1 MICITN
7 STHDISVAGL
17 RFWPDL
23 DALRTAAQ
31 AAGGATV
38 LAELQRQGVA
48 PSGPWQG
55 FDDAAVAAAIARGVR
70 LARGADAVQCA
81 AAQSSDLAVT
91 VLPLTQE
98 PIELHVV
105 EEDGAG
111 ARQSRHVLRWLNDTG
126 RRAPEGFVV
135 AGLDQAG
142 PAPGVLDALRSS
154 DIVVLPP
161 MSPVLDASGMLAV
174 PGVRD
179 ALRGTNARVVA
190 MSPVALADASP
201 HRSAD
206 DAAWAQAGLEP
217 FSPTLARLY
226 ADFLDTLVIDESE
239 PPRTYP
245 ARLRVTR
252 APLRSALLE
261 GDGAAF
267 GALRTA
273 VLRA

>member
-1 MICITN
+1 MSFERVKPNRWALRRVNPGPCATSYGLCHNDNMRLTVLSSGPLAPAALHGLVGGLGSTDTPLDDVICITN

-111 ARQSRHVLRWLNDTG
+111 ARQLLRCDRPRGRADPAGVAAGERHQRD
-126 RRAPEGFVV
+126 R
-135 AGLDQAG
+135 
-142 PAPGVLDALRSS
+142 
-154 DIVVLPP
+154 
-161 MSPVLDASGMLAV
+161 AV
-174 PGVRD
+174 PR
-179 ALRGTNARVVA
+179 AL
-190 MSPVALADASP
+190 D
-201 HRSAD
+201 
-206 DAAWAQAGLEP
+206 
-217 FSPTLARLY
+217 
-226 ADFLDTLVIDESE
+226 
-239 PPRTYP
+239 RT
-245 ARLRVTR
+245 
-252 APLRSALLE
+252 
-261 GDGAAF
+261 G
-267 GALRTA
+267 
-273 VLRA
+273 